1 MRRKYPA
8 PDPDTTV
15 LRVLLAL
22 IDKVD
27 HIHQDLV
34 VLRAVAGR
42 ERPECYPRLPA
53 ATPAAEPRGDL
64 P

>member
-1 MRRKYPA
+1 MRRKYPG
-8 PDPDTTV
+8 PDADATV

-22 IDKVD
+22 VDKVD

-42 ERPECYPRLPA
+42 EHPECYPRLDVAGDVA
-53 ATPAAEPRGDL
+53 ASTT
-64 P
+64 

>member
-8 PDPDTTV
+8 PDADAPV

-22 IDKVD
+22 VDKVD

-53 ATPAAEPRGDL
+53 AAAAAEPPGDE

>member
-8 PDPDTTV
+8 PDADATV
-15 LRVLLAL
+15 LRVLLSL

-42 ERPECYPRLPA
+42 ERPPC
-53 ATPAAEPRGDL
+53 
-64 P
+64 